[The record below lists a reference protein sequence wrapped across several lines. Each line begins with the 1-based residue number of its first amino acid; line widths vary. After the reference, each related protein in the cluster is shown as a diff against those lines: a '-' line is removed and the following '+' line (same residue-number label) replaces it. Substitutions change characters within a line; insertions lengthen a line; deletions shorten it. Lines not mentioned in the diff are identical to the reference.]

1 MKKFLHFALFVIVLS
16 SCGNARGLQ
25 DAKADGVQVAEEA
38 TESAEVAQESAADGF
53 ALTDTGVGPI
63 VLGMKVSEIPSS
75 VAGLYD
81 RVEKVETPDAE
92 EYHFF
97 KGETAVFSAE
107 DSGDGIVSGISLW
120 NESGLKV
127 ATSNG
132 EDYISM

>member
-1 MKKFLHFALFVIVLS
+1 MKKIIHFAFFVIVLS

-25 DAKADGVQVAEEA
+25 DAQAADGMQAAVE
-38 TESAEVAQESAADGF
+38 TTSSEVAQENAADRF

-97 KGETAVFSAE
+97 SGETALFSAE
-107 DSGDGIVSGISLW
+107 DTGDGIVSGISLW